1 MGNIDTILIKEKYL
15 DNFYLSHMPVLDEFS
30 VRSARFVDWL
40 KSNGAVI
47 SNKIEVCDYR
57 EAGQGRG
64 IRATAGIDEDELLF
78 SIPRSLV
85 ISVENNTSAVADF
98 LQSKNAS
105 DLSEWSKLIVAML
118 LSQNSD
124 AYKPYFE
131 ILPKTFDTLMF
142 WSQNELYSLKGSYVV
157 EKIGREEAELEYNSN
172 IRPLFENSN
181 VDCSLEAY
189 HRMGSLIMAYS
200 FDIPPRETVLN
211 EEDGED
217 SYIEDDEE
225 NGFIKAMIPLA
236 DTLNAHTKLCNA
248 RLFPSEDG
256 ETLEMRSIKP
266 IGEHEQIYNSYGELP
281 NSDLLRRYGY
291 CEPGGNDFDV
301 VEVKTPDLL
310 ATMKANLQLSDESV
324 RKFLKYLT
332 KLDEEDDVLLLDEES
347 FDIPNS
353 GEPDIETLMA
363 MILLYLSSL
372 VPDVKLSQIFKVLDQ
387 IAQTSQTML
396 TPEIAA
402 LWQSLIFQRSQ
413 QYGEPSG
420 NSIRSQY
427 SREIISKEKQI
438 LQRSLDW
445 SKNSEVIPGDQ
456 LVSLIKSKKR
466 QTHESVSQNK
476 KSKK

>member
-1 MGNIDTILIKEKYL
+1 
-15 DNFYLSHMPVLDEFS
+15 MPVLDDFS

-40 KSNGAVI
+40 QSNGAVI
-47 SNKIEVCDYR
+47 SSKIEVCDYR

-64 IRATAGIDEDELLF
+64 IRATAAIDEDDLLF
-78 SIPRSLV
+78 SIPRSMV
-85 ISVENNTSAVADF
+85 ISLENNTSSVADF
-98 LQSKNAS
+98 LESKNATE
-105 DLSEWSKLIVAML
+105 LSEWSKLIVAML
-118 LSQNSD
+118 LSQISD
-124 AYKPYFE
+124 AYKPYFDL
-131 ILPKTFDTLMF
+131 LPKSFDTLMF
-142 WSQNELYSLKGSYVV
+142 WSQDELDFLKGSYVV
-157 EKIGREEAELEYNSN
+157 EKIGREEAEHEYNSN

-181 VDCSLEAY
+181 IDFSLEAY

-200 FDIPPRETVLN
+200 FDIPPRENTSN
-211 EEDGED
+211 EEVGED
-217 SYIEDDEE
+217 SYVEDDEE
-225 NGFIKAMIPLA
+225 NGFIKAMVPLA

-266 IGEHEQIYNSYGELP
+266 IGQYEQIYNSYGELP

-291 CEPGGNDFDV
+291 CEPGGNDFDI

-310 ATMKANLQLSDESV
+310 ATMTAGLKLTEETV
-324 RKFLKYLT
+324 VKFTKYLN
-332 KLDEEDDVLLLDEES
+332 KIDEEDDVLLLDEES

-363 MILLYLSSL
+363 MTLLHLSNL
-372 VPDVKLSQIFKVLDQ
+372 VPDSKLSQIFKVLDQ
-387 IAQTSQTML
+387 VAQSSQTML

-413 QYGEPSG
+413 QYGEPIG

-438 LQRSLDW
+438 LQRSLEW
-445 SKNSEVIPGDQ
+445 SKNAETIPSDH
-456 LVSLIKSKKR
+456 LISMIKSKKR
-466 QTHESVSQNK
+466 QTQESDSQNK